1 MVNNVSRAL
10 IYIKAF
16 WLMARKIKKS
26 ERQKAIEKADKY
38 CSLFVRLSHT
48 DKDWNCTCYTC
59 YKKKHRKEIQCWHN
73 IWRSY
78 ISVRYNL
85 DNVRP
90 QCWWCNSKMMW
101 NWRPVEFK
109 AHLIDEIW
117 EERVKAVE
125 EKALAEVKD
134 PIHNNL
140 STPEILEIAEDFKE
154 KLKPYKHLIT

>member
-1 MVNNVSRAL
+1 MSRAL

-16 WLMARKIKKS
+16 SLMARKIKKS

-38 CSLFVRLSHT
+38 CSLFVRLSHA
-48 DKDWNCTCYTC
+48 DKDWYCICYTC
-59 YKKKHRKEIQCWHN
+59 YKKKHRKDIQCWHD

-78 ISVRYNL
+78 ITVRYNL

-90 QCWWCNSKMMW
+90 QCRWCNSKMMW

-125 EKALAEVKD
+125 EKALAEVRD

-140 STPEILEIAEDFKE
+140 STPEILEIAEEFKE

>member
-1 MVNNVSRAL
+1 
-10 IYIKAF
+10 
-16 WLMARKIKKS
+16 
-26 ERQKAIEKADKY
+26 
-38 CSLFVRLSHT
+38 
-48 DKDWNCTCYTC
+48 
-59 YKKKHRKEIQCWHN
+59 
-73 IWRSY
+73 
-78 ISVRYNL
+78 L

-90 QCWWCNSKMMW
+90 QCRWCNSKMMW